1 MAADSLTSSAPNAG
15 HPDAAAPEPRGPE
28 RPSALVIATGNPG
41 KLREFAALLA
51 ALPLE
56 VRPQPPGLE
65 VEESGSSFAANARLK
80 AEAVARVSGCW
91 TLADD
96 SGLEVAALG
105 GAPGVFSARYAA
117 SDPERIARLLRE
129 LDEVGQRRAA
139 AGLPLDRG
147 ACYCAALA
155 VADPCGVIRLEVE
168 GRCPGEIL
176 EEPRGEGGF
185 GYDPVFLV
193 PGLGRTFAQLDKAE
207 KAAVGHRGRAFALL
221 EPQLRQLLA
230 TQGG

>member
-1 MAADSLTSSAPNAG
+1 MANAEG
-15 HPDAAAPEPRGPE
+15 HLEAAAPEFRGPGG
-28 RPSALVIATGNPG
+28 PSALVIATGNPG

-56 VRPQPPGLE
+56 IRPQPPGLE
-65 VEESGSSFAANARLK
+65 VEESGSTFAANARLK
-80 AEAVARVSGCW
+80 AEAVARASGCW

-96 SGLEVAALG
+96 SGLEVVALG
-105 GAPGVFSARYAA
+105 GAPGVFSARYGA

-129 LDEVGQRRAA
+129 LDEVGRQKAA

-147 ACYCAALA
+147 ARFCAALA
-155 VADPCGVIRLEVE
+155 VADPTGVIRLEVE
-168 GRCPGEIL
+168 GHCPGEIL

-193 PGLGRTFAQLDKAE
+193 PGLGRSFAQLDKAE

-230 TQGG
+230 TADG